1 MGSGVEITG
10 RTRDD
15 LLRLHGGG
23 RVRMLQEVAASG
35 EHEKLLQEQKRQV
48 NTNLGESRTRR
59 DEELGKRLRD
69 HFGTLLLAHADET
82 A

>member
-1 MGSGVEITG
+1 
-10 RTRDD
+10 
-15 LLRLHGGG
+15 
-23 RVRMLQEVAASG
+23 MLQEVADSG

-59 DEELGKRLRD
+59 DAELGKRLRD